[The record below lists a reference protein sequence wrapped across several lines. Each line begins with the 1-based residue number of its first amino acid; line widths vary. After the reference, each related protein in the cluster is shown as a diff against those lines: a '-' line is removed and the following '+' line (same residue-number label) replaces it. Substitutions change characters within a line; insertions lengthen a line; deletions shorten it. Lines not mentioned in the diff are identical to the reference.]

1 MLRSENLLRVCPVE
15 KKMREDVPFQVK
27 ATMQKPRIMKD
38 HRLETEF
45 NVAKVDQKQ
54 IHLEETMLE
63 PDYERSLKTI
73 QRSLDI
79 SIAGI
84 QEPGFKKKSKN

>member
-1 MLRSENLLRVCPVE
+1 MSKGTKKSFTKEVTSTLRSENLLRVCPVE

-45 NVAKVDQKQ
+45 NVAKVD
-54 IHLEETMLE
+54 
-63 PDYERSLKTI
+63 
-73 QRSLDI
+73 
-79 SIAGI
+79 
-84 QEPGFKKKSKN
+84 

>member
-45 NVAKVDQKQ
+45 NVAKVD
-54 IHLEETMLE
+54 
-63 PDYERSLKTI
+63 
-73 QRSLDI
+73 
-79 SIAGI
+79 
-84 QEPGFKKKSKN
+84 